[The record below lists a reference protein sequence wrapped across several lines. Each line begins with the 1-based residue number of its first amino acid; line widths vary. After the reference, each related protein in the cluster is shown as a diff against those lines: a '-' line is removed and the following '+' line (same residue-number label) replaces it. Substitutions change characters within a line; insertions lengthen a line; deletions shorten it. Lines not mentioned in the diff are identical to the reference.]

1 MTAAV
6 HHRRLARSELC
17 VVSASGTSAAFV
29 AELSRQAE
37 LSAHRVRLVAAT
49 SGPSWRRVL
58 IKAVRHVPQRSKS
71 RSAYRGLRLPGIV
84 ALLLGVLLSAYLLNA
99 GSVSEHSNKL
109 VGGSSIAAAGCPFIP
124 LPDTVPNPFGDNIDL
139 KPFKQS
145 LNNFCD
151 ALGGFAKNLKD
162 HIPQG
167 IKDGLK
173 SAFNQNRF
181 CFSSRV
187 ALSPED
193 PHQGLNNLM
202 TRGVGFLFGADKAN
216 STSPTTWNQYGTA
229 GATWNT
235 YFLDCWNSGGNE
247 TVNYAANFIFDVSK
261 VFSVIAILL
270 FQETFNNQIVDYFFV
285 AHNGAPQS
293 PIDTILQQL
302 NVGIYVNFFAVA
314 VVLGALILLYNNV
327 LRGVGSKSARRIHS
341 PGSPGAG
348 RDGFIDV
355 PGPYVRGSGLA
366 DAISKIGI
374 MVAVAG
380 FAAVFVSQGSSYV
393 QKANAY
399 TNEVGAS
406 VLSALTGT
414 SCTDSTGK
422 AITATPYDCA
432 AQTMYDA
439 LVFRPWASGYIG
451 ELEVL
456 NNPRETQA
464 RRALAMKMLQQNAY
478 SSEESAE
485 IARTGTSA
493 QRFIDAKQQNRKD
506 MVLGWGARF
515 IAKDGQPATTASDPN
530 SKFDPNS
537 WRPYS
542 HVETD
547 RPEYWNLWSGGAAN
561 QQMVVATLALIASF
575 AMGTVLITL
584 TAAYLVLQLL
594 TVLLAVVAP
603 IVFLIGLVPKF
614 GLPVV
619 LHWGETFM
627 QLFLKRIALVVFVGV
642 LLAMLHIVFALPLP
656 WWMQL
661 ILVLGVAIAGRG
673 HRRQFTNWASSG
685 MRGMGNAAEIGTGG
699 ARGIMHARR
708 SLKQA
713 RQGWRSSD
721 GLALNERVGVA
732 GRSGYAGFDR

>member
-58 IKAVRHVPQRSKS
+58 IKVVWPISPRSKS
-71 RSAYRGLRLPGIV
+71 RSAYRGLRLPGVV
-84 ALLLGVLLSAYLLNA
+84 ALLLGVLLSAYFLNA

-109 VGGSSIAAAGCPFIP
+109 VGGSSLAAAGCPFIP
-124 LPDTVPNPFGDNIDL
+124 LPDTAPNPFGDNIDL

-151 ALGGFAKNLKD
+151 ALGNFAKNLKD

-193 PHQGLNNLM
+193 PNQGLNSLM
-202 TRGVGFLFGADKAN
+202 TRGVGFLFGSDKGN

-327 LRGVGSKSARRIHS
+327 LRGN
-341 PGSPGAG
+341 
-348 RDGFIDV
+348 
-355 PGPYVRGSGLA
+355 GLS
-366 DAISKIGI
+366 DALGKIGI
-374 MVAVAG
+374 MVAVAA

-414 SCTDSTGK
+414 SCTDSAGK
-422 AITATPYDCA
+422 AITTTPYDCA

-594 TVLLAVVAP
+594 TVLLAIVAP
-603 IVFLIGLVPKF
+603 IIFLIGLVPKF

-642 LLAMLHIVFALPLP
+642 LLAMLHIVFALALP

-685 MRGMGNAAEIGTGG
+685 MRGMGNVAEIGTGG
-699 ARGIMHARR
+699 VRGIMHTRR